1 MEAGNQLGKSYNNL
15 GWKCGAWTRWQWWRS
30 KEVVRFVLYLESI
43 QNLLMDWM
51 WSVREREVK
60 DDSKFF
66 DMSNQVKGGTF
77 Y

>member
-1 MEAGNQLGKSYNNL
+1 MEVGNQLGKFYNNL
-15 GWKCGAWTRWQWWRS
+15 GWKCGVWIRWQWWRS

-60 DDSKFF
+60 DDFKFF
-66 DMSNQVKGGTF
+66 DMSNQVKGGIF